1 MIGGPDQAIGQPT
14 GEASATTQNDHRHDA
29 GLPIK
34 AGNRHSVV
42 ARSGGNASDMRAVIG
57 ALVGDISGASGNI
70 PAGNHARR
78 KVNMCSHAAIHDG
91 NHGRC
96 RTGTHMPRSARVDI
110 SAWQAGKPV
119 DDLTS
124 VLKPPALR
132 VVRIVRRRCIAGNA
146 TDDIQLSNLNS
157 AARSLET
164 SNQRGC
170 RGARR
175 DGNVLPTIKSKGGGA
190 RSITEANRGRA
201 RGAPCT
207 DLREHLGQCG
217 IAESIGLRDRH
228 HVVDINT
235 DACTRNEFHH
245 DMVAR
250 PSTRAIRGPHPFV
263 RGSNCKRWRCC
274 QHRRRSTH
282 GWRNNHCRGKRGAGE
297 EWVGE

>member
-1 MIGGPDQAIGQPT
+1 MIRGPDQAIGEPT

-29 GLPIK
+29 CLPIK
-34 AGNRHSVV
+34 ARNRHSVV

-70 PAGNHARR
+70 PAGNHARC
-78 KVNMCSHAAIHDG
+78 KVNMFSDAAIHDG
-91 NHGRC
+91 NDCRC

-110 SAWQAGKPV
+110 SAWQSGKPV
-119 DDLTS
+119 DNLTS
-124 VLKPPALR
+124 VLQPPALR
-132 VVRIVRRRCIAGNA
+132 VVRIVRRWRIAGDA
-146 TDDIQLSNLNS
+146 TDDIQLGNLNG
-157 AARSLET
+157 AARRLKA
-164 SNQRGC
+164 SNQRGG
-170 RGARR
+170 RGAHRYR
-175 DGNVLPTIKSKGGGA
+175 NGLPTIKSKGGCAG
-190 RSITEANRGRA
+190 SITEANRGRA
-201 RGAPCT
+201 CGARCA
-207 DLREHLGQCG
+207 DLREHLGECG

-235 DACTRNEFHH
+235 DARTRNEFHH

-263 RGSNCKRWRCC
+263 RGTNRKRWRCC
-274 QHRRRSTH
+274 QRRRRSTD